1 MRLKNLGGPFEIEK
15 KKKQL
20 IELQKKAS
28 SPDIW
33 RDAERA
39 KSLNM
44 EIKRLSDEVM
54 EYERLNQRIKDL
66 IELQGL
72 GEEPNIIEKEA
83 EDIKKEM
90 GNIEMRIMFSDPDDE
105 KGAILSIHP
114 GAGGTESCDWANMLF
129 RMYTRFL
136 ENMKFKYEVV
146 DYQPGDEAGLK
157 DATIEIDSQNA
168 YGYLKSESGIHR
180 LVRISPFDANK
191 RRHTSFAS
199 VFVYPLIED
208 NVEINIKE
216 DDIKMET
223 FRAGGPGGQNVNK
236 VNTAVRI
243 VHIPTGITVSARS
256 ERSQHQNRE
265 IAMRLLRAKLYQM
278 EKEKKESK
286 MKALEGEK
294 TDISWGNQIRSYILH
309 PYKMI
314 KDHRTNLEIHNV
326 EKVLDGDIEDFIFA
340 FLKWKTLKKKP

>member
-1 MRLKNLGGPFEIEK
+1 M
-15 KKKQL
+15 
-20 IELQKKAS
+20 AS
-28 SPDIW
+28 SADIW
-33 RDAERA
+33 RDAGKA

-44 EIKRLSDEVM
+44 EIKRLSDEVVK
-54 EYERLNQRIKDL
+54 YENLSQRIKDL
-66 IELQGL
+66 IELQEL
-72 GEEPNIIEKEA
+72 GEDQNIIEKEA

-90 GNIEMRIMFSDPDDE
+90 EKIEMRIMFSDPDDE

-208 NVEINIKE
+208 NLEIKIKE

-243 VHIPTGITVSARS
+243 IHIPTGITVSARS

-286 MKALEGEK
+286 MKKLEGEK
-294 TDISWGNQIRSYILH
+294 TDISWGNQIRSYVLH

-326 EKVLDGDIEDFIFA
+326 ERVLDGDIEDFIFA

>member
-1 MRLKNLGGPFEIEK
+1 M
-15 KKKQL
+15 
-20 IELQKKAS
+20 AS
-28 SPDIW
+28 SADIW
-33 RDAERA
+33 RDAGKA

-44 EIKRLSDEVM
+44 EIKRLSDEVV
-54 EYERLNQRIKDL
+54 EYENLSQRIKDL
-66 IELQGL
+66 IELQEL
-72 GEEPNIIEKEA
+72 GEDQNIIEKEA

-90 GNIEMRIMFSDPDDE
+90 EKIEMRIMFSDPDDE

-208 NVEINIKE
+208 NLEIKIKE

-243 VHIPTGITVSARS
+243 IHIPTGITVSARS

-286 MKALEGEK
+286 MKKLEGEK
-294 TDISWGNQIRSYILH
+294 TDISWGNQIRSYVLH

-326 EKVLDGDIEDFIFA
+326 ERVLDGDIEDFIFA

>member
-1 MRLKNLGGPFEIEK
+1 
-15 KKKQL
+15 L

-28 SPDIW
+28 SADIW
-33 RDAERA
+33 RDAGKA

-44 EIKRLSDEVM
+44 EIKRLSDEVV
-54 EYERLNQRIKDL
+54 EYENLSQRIKDL
-66 IELQGL
+66 IELQEL
-72 GEEPNIIEKEA
+72 GEDQSIIEKEA

-90 GNIEMRIMFSDPDDE
+90 EKIEMRIMFSDPDDE

-208 NVEINIKE
+208 NLEIKIKE

-243 VHIPTGITVSARS
+243 IHIPTGITVSARS

-265 IAMRLLRAKLYQM
+265 IAMQLLRAKLYQM

-286 MKALEGEK
+286 MKKLEGEK
-294 TDISWGNQIRSYILH
+294 TDISWGNQIRSYVLH

-326 EKVLDGDIEDFIFA
+326 ERVLDGDIEDFIFA

>member
-1 MRLKNLGGPFEIEK
+1 
-15 KKKQL
+15 
-20 IELQKKAS
+20 
-28 SPDIW
+28 
-33 RDAERA
+33 
-39 KSLNM
+39 
-44 EIKRLSDEVM
+44 M
-54 EYERLNQRIKDL
+54 EYENLSQRIKDL
-66 IELQGL
+66 IELQEL
-72 GEEPNIIEKEA
+72 GEDQSIIEKEA

-90 GNIEMRIMFSDPDDE
+90 EKIEMRIMFSDPDDE

-208 NVEINIKE
+208 NLEIKIKE

-243 VHIPTGITVSARS
+243 IHIPTGITVSARS

-286 MKALEGEK
+286 MKKLEGEK
-294 TDISWGNQIRSYILH
+294 TDISWGNQIRSYVLH

-326 EKVLDGDIEDFIFA
+326 ERVLDGDIEDFIFA

>member
-1 MRLKNLGGPFEIEK
+1 
-15 KKKQL
+15 L

-28 SPDIW
+28 SADIW
-33 RDAERA
+33 RDAGKA

-44 EIKRLSDEVM
+44 EIKRLSDEVV
-54 EYERLNQRIKDL
+54 EYENLSQRIKDL
-66 IELQGL
+66 IELQEL
-72 GEEPNIIEKEA
+72 GEDQNIIEKEA

-90 GNIEMRIMFSDPDDE
+90 EKIEMRIMFSDPDDE

-208 NVEINIKE
+208 NLEIKIKE

-243 VHIPTGITVSARS
+243 IHIPTGITVSARS

-286 MKALEGEK
+286 MKKLEGEK
-294 TDISWGNQIRSYILH
+294 TDISWGNQIRSYVLH

-326 EKVLDGDIEDFIFA
+326 ERVLDGDIEDFIFA

>member
-1 MRLKNLGGPFEIEK
+1 M
-15 KKKQL
+15 
-20 IELQKKAS
+20 AS
-28 SPDIW
+28 SVDIW
-33 RDAERA
+33 KDAKKA
-39 KSLNM
+39 KSLNI
-44 EIKRLSDEVM
+44 EIKRLNEEVE
-54 EYERLNQRIKDL
+54 EYEKLDQRIQDL
-66 IELQGL
+66 IELQEL
-72 GEEPNIIEKEA
+72 GENPKIVEREA
-83 EDIKKEM
+83 EGIKKEM
-90 GNIEMRIMFSDPDDE
+90 EKIEMRIMFSDPDDE

-146 DYQPGDEAGLK
+146 DYQPGDEAGIK
-157 DATIEIDSQNA
+157 DATIEIDSPNA
-168 YGYLKSESGIHR
+168 YGYLKSERGVHR

-243 VHIPTGITVSARS
+243 IHIPTGITVSARS
-256 ERSQHQNRE
+256 ERSQHQNRQ
-265 IAMRLLRAKLYQM
+265 IALRLLRAKLYQM
-278 EKEKKESK
+278 EKEKKELK

-294 TDISWGNQIRSYILH
+294 TDISWGNQIRSYVLH

-326 EKVLDGDIEDFIFA
+326 ERVLDGDIEDFIFA
-340 FLKWKTLKKKP
+340 FLKWKTLKKKA

>member
-1 MRLKNLGGPFEIEK
+1 M
-15 KKKQL
+15 

-28 SPDIW
+28 SADIW
-33 RDAERA
+33 RDAGKA

-44 EIKRLSDEVM
+44 EIKRLSDEVV
-54 EYERLNQRIKDL
+54 EYENLSQRIKDL
-66 IELQGL
+66 IELQEL
-72 GEEPNIIEKEA
+72 GEDQNIIEKEA

-90 GNIEMRIMFSDPDDE
+90 EKIEMRIMFSDPDDE

-208 NVEINIKE
+208 NLEIKIKE

-243 VHIPTGITVSARS
+243 IHIPTGITVSARS

-286 MKALEGEK
+286 MKKLEGEK
-294 TDISWGNQIRSYILH
+294 TDISWGNQIRSYVLH

-326 EKVLDGDIEDFIFA
+326 ERVLDGDIEDFIFA